1 MDDKAPQLKRE
12 LGLRDLTLFA
22 ITCIVGTRWIPAAA
36 HAGPGSVTLWLLA
49 ALLFMVPLA
58 IAVAALSVKYPG
70 TGGLYLW
77 TRNDFGR
84 WHGFLAF
91 TLYWIGIAFWFPSA
105 AMFYMSAGIYAL
117 GPGYAWLAGSR
128 VFLLAISLVAIWV
141 ALGTNLVGMKIGKW
155 TENVGAC
162 AIWVLGALLVTVA
175 AIVFRRQGS
184 ATPIRIAPIWNW
196 DTVSFWSAIAYA
208 MSGLEMAGLMGGEIR
223 DPARNLP
230 RAGWIAS
237 AFTTAFYAATTVAL
251 LVILRPEKI
260 SEMNGLA
267 EAGQSAAHVLGI
279 AWLAPVIA
287 ILVMASAVGQFGGL
301 GTSVSRL
308 PFVVGVDKLL
318 PSAFGKVHPRWGTPY
333 ISILTLGVLASFL
346 LIVIQLGDTM
356 RAAYQALVSLMLI
369 NGFLP
374 VPVHFRQRLEGR
386 QTFQRHLRMG
396 HHAARHPL
404 LGRAHRRNHQR
415 VALRDQTRR
424 RHRRRDCYSVAPLPP
439 YAHSHRSADIGSRRP
454 ARRAGTIPAMAAK
467 TSRISRANPNA
478 GKSSTPTPY
487 SNERE
492 IRPSAHT
499 AGTPVTIPLK
509 ARPIASRK
517 ISQIIPPRV
526 APSAMR
532 IPISFVRRVTA

>member
-1 MDDKAPQLKRE
+1 MDEKAPELKRE

-49 ALLFMVPLA
+49 ALLFMIPLA

-117 GPGYAWLAGSR
+117 GPAYAWLAGSR

-141 ALGTNLVGMKIGKW
+141 ALGTNLVGMKVGKW
-155 TENVGAC
+155 TENAGAI

-175 AIVFRRQGS
+175 AVIFKRHSS
-184 ATPIRIAPIWNW
+184 ATPIHIAPTWNW
-196 DTVSFWSAIAYA
+196 DTISFWSAIAYA

-237 AFTTAFYAATTVAL
+237 AFTTAFYASTTVAL

-267 EAGQSAAHVLGI
+267 EAGQSAAHTLGM

-308 PFVVGVDKLL
+308 PFVVGVDQLL
-318 PSAFGKVHPRWGTPY
+318 PAAFGKVHPRWGTPY

-374 VPVHFRQRLEGR
+374 YLYIFG
-386 QTFQRHLRMG
+386 
-396 HHAARHPL
+396 
-404 LGRAHRRNHQR
+404 
-415 VALRDQTRR
+415 
-424 RHRRRDCYSVAPLPP
+424 
-439 YAHSHRSADIGSRRP
+439 SAW
-454 ARRAGTIPAMAAK
+454 K
-467 TSRISRANPNA
+467 A
-478 GKSSTPTPY
+478 GKRFSAVSGWAITLLAILCSVVPTA
-487 SNERE
+487 E
-492 IRPSAHT
+492 ITNVWLFETKLAVGT
-499 AGTPVTIPLK
+499 AAVVAIAWLLYRRTLTGTV
-509 ARPIASRK
+509 AR
-517 ISQIIPPRV
+517 
-526 APSAMR
+526 
-532 IPISFVRRVTA
+532 T

>member
-1 MDDKAPQLKRE
+1 MDNKAPQLNRE

-49 ALLFMVPLA
+49 ALLFMIPLA

-117 GPGYAWLAGSR
+117 GPAYAWLAGSR

-155 TENVGAC
+155 TENIGAI
-162 AIWVLGALLVTVA
+162 AIWVLGALVVTVA
-175 AIVFRRQGS
+175 IVIFRRHGS
-184 ATPIRIAPIWNW
+184 ATPIHIAPTWNW
-196 DTVSFWSAIAYA
+196 DTISFWSAIAYA

-267 EAGQSAAHVLGI
+267 EAGRSAAQTLGL

-308 PFVVGVDKLL
+308 PFVVGVDQLL
-318 PSAFGKVHPRWGTPY
+318 PAAFGRVHARWGTPY

-374 VPVHFRQRLEGR
+374 YLYIFGSAWKAGKRFSAVSGWAITLLAILCSVVPTAEITNVWLFETKLAVG
-386 QTFQRHLRMG
+386 T
-396 HHAARHPL
+396 AAVIATAWL
-404 LGRAHRRNHQR
+404 LYRRT
-415 VALRDQTRR
+415 LTG
-424 RHRRRDCYSVAPLPP
+424 SVAQ
-439 YAHSHRSADIGSRRP
+439 S
-454 ARRAGTIPAMAAK
+454 
-467 TSRISRANPNA
+467 
-478 GKSSTPTPY
+478 
-487 SNERE
+487 
-492 IRPSAHT
+492 
-499 AGTPVTIPLK
+499 
-509 ARPIASRK
+509 
-517 ISQIIPPRV
+517 
-526 APSAMR
+526 
-532 IPISFVRRVTA
+532 